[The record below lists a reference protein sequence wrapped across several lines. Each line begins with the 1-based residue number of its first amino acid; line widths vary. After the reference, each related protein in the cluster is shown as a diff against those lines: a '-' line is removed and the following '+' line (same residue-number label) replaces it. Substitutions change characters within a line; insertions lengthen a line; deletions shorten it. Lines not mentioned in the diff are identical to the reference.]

1 MLILDAGGLQIRQS
15 CATEK
20 GTALQMLILD
30 TGGLQI
36 RQSWTKNVSCQNLD
50 NIYL

>member
-30 TGGLQI
+30 AGGLQI
-36 RQSWTKNVSCQNLD
+36 RQSCAEVRKNEIIEV
-50 NIYL
+50 